1 MKPSPLVGRSADR
14 EASARAVAMSSEFEK
29 RFAALITEIGDI
41 EADLTNSGKVRERL
55 VAVKQGIESLYTQS
69 IAERHRNELT
79 ESSLQE
85 SESYNKILFQQSRQ
99 AIVVFDPEARCFI
112 NSNQAAAQI
121 FGYSSP
127 EEIVGKTPLDM
138 AAPTQYDGTD
148 SAVASQR
155 RDQSALVQGIESFE
169 WRHRR
174 PNGEIW
180 DAMVHLMAFNYRG
193 RRLLQATL
201 EDITERRKTEED
213 HRKSRQLLE
222 SVLENSPA
230 VIYAKRKDGR
240 YTYINREWER
250 VCDLRR
256 EQVIGRTDHDLFPP
270 EIAEQFRTNDLA
282 VLQTGRLTES
292 EERVG
297 TPWGEQ
303 LFLSKKVPLISIDGE
318 VEGLCGIS
326 TNITDQRRNE
336 LDLREAIMTLER
348 ERENKLMNVEAII
361 ASIAHEVR
369 QPLTA
374 ITANA
379 AAALR
384 FFARTPPDFDEI
396 NAALSRVVSD
406 SHRASEVLDGIRA
419 LFQKVGQAR
428 EAVDLNEITREA
440 LQLLQGELTDHGVT
454 TRTEFASELPHVQ
467 GHRGQLQEIMI
478 NLCHNAIEA
487 MATMTDQN
495 RLLRIR
501 TGRYGE
507 KAIAVAVEDSG
518 PGIDPKQLQGIFDAF
533 VTTKAQGMG
542 LGLAIC
548 RRIIES
554 HGGQISALSDGKS
567 GALFQFVL
575 PIQLPDGDANATT
588 SGVMQTNP

>member
-1 MKPSPLVGRSADR
+1 
-14 EASARAVAMSSEFEK
+14 MSSEFEK

-55 VAVKQGIESLYTQS
+55 VAVKQGIESLYTQT

-112 NSNQAAAQI
+112 DSNEAAAEI

-155 RDQSALVQGIESFE
+155 RDQSALIQGIESFE

-454 TRTEFASELPHVQ
+454 TRMEFASELPHVQ

>member
-1 MKPSPLVGRSADR
+1 
-14 EASARAVAMSSEFEK
+14 MSTEFEK

-41 EADLTNSGKVRERL
+41 EADLTNSGKARERL
-55 VAVKQGIESLYTQS
+55 VAVKQGIESLYTQT
-69 IAERHRNELT
+69 IAERHRNELS

-112 NSNQAAAQI
+112 DSNQAAAEI

-127 EEIVGKTPLDM
+127 DEIVGKTPLDM

-148 SAVASQR
+148 SAVASRR
-155 RDQSALVQGIESFE
+155 RDQSALIQGIESFE

-213 HRKSRQLLE
+213 LRKSRQLLE

-230 VIYAKRKDGR
+230 VIYAKRTDGR

-270 EIAEQFRTNDLA
+270 EIAEQFRANDLA

-303 LFLSKKVPLISIDGE
+303 LFLSKKVPLISVDGY

-336 LDLREAIMTLER
+336 FDLREAIMTLER

-374 ITANA
+374 VTANSG
-379 AAALR
+379 AALR

-454 TRTEFASELPHVQ
+454 TRTEFESELPHVQ

-495 RLLRIR
+495 RVLRIR

-518 PGIDPKQLQGIFDAF
+518 PGIDPKQLQAIFDAF

-554 HGGQISALSDGKS
+554 HGGQLSALSDGKS